1 MIVRL
6 FLLRSPIVPA
16 VMAVGSRAEESF
28 LALLSGGPTPGFAH
42 FLIPVRSVRRAQT
55 LGLLSTRYRIVKTP
69 NFR

>member
-16 VMAVGSRAEESF
+16 VTAVGSRAEEGF

-42 FLIPVRSVRRAQT
+42 FLIPVRSVRRVQT
-55 LGLLSTRYRIVKTP
+55 LGLLITHYRTIKIL